1 MFYDKFEQLCS
12 IKGVSPT
19 RAVEEMGLSR
29 TIAVKWKKTAAVP
42 RGKTLKIVA
51 DYFGVSESYLLS
63 DDENQLNY
71 DKEQMLAELQVLRD
85 DEDFRDLMDGYKK
98 LTPEKVR
105 IMKKF
110 MKSLSEEDDNIAN

>member
-1 MFYDKFEQLCS
+1 MFYDVFEHLCE

-19 RAVEEMGLSR
+19 RAVEEMGLAR
-29 TIAVKWKKTAAVP
+29 TIATKWKKTGAVP

-63 DDENQLNY
+63 DNQNQLNY
-71 DKEQMLAELQVLRD
+71 EREQTLAELQVLRD
-85 DEDFRDLMDGYKK
+85 DADFRDLMDAYKK

-105 IMKKF
+105 IMKRF
-110 MKSLSEEDDNIAN
+110 MKSLNEEDDNIAN

>member
-12 IKGVSPT
+12 LKGVPPT
-19 RAVEEMGLSR
+19 RAVEEIGLSR

-42 RGKTLKIVA
+42 RGKTLKIIA
-51 DYFGVSESYLLS
+51 DYFGVSESYLLN
-63 DDENQLNY
+63 DNENQLDY